1 VACCRL
7 AAMRRLIALV
17 ILLWLAQDV
26 RATVLLPAEF
36 REVVAGSQIIVYGRV
51 LDVRPEWS
59 DDRTRIDTVVSLE
72 AGTYLKG
79 GPGDSVTFRVPGGQI
94 GRYRNIMVGA
104 PEFRAGEEVVLFLSA
119 AGPSIAHV
127 FGLNQGVYRVR
138 VDARTGRRLVV
149 PPVLTASSDAPQAV
163 VRGDQSRQP
172 LPLDTFA
179 ASVRTAMIAA
189 TKTDGAR

>member
-1 VACCRL
+1 
-7 AAMRRLIALV
+7 MRRLFTLV

-36 REVVAGSQIIVYGRV
+36 REVVAGSEIIVYGRV
-51 LDVRPEWS
+51 ADVRPEWS
-59 DDRTRIDTVVSLE
+59 DDRSRIDTVVSLD
-72 AGTYLKG
+72 AG
-79 GPGDSVTFRVPGGQI
+79 TFRVPGGQI
-94 GRYRNIMVGA
+94 GRYKNVMVGA
-104 PEFRAGEEVVLFLSA
+104 PEFRVGEEVVLFLSA

-163 VRGDQSRQP
+163 IRGDQSRQP
-172 LPLDTFA
+172 LPLDSFA
-179 ASVRTAMIAA
+179 ASVRSAM
-189 TKTDGAR
+189 ARTGGVR

>member
-1 VACCRL
+1 
-7 AAMRRLIALV
+7 MRRLFTLV

-36 REVVAGSQIIVYGRV
+36 REVVAGSEIIVYGRV
-51 LDVRPEWS
+51 ADVRPEWS
-59 DDRTRIDTVVSLE
+59 DDRSRIDTVVSLD

-94 GRYRNIMVGA
+94 GRYKNVMVGA
-104 PEFRAGEEVVLFLSA
+104 PEFRVGEEVVLFLSA

-163 VRGDQSRQP
+163 IRGDQSRQP
-172 LPLDTFA
+172 LPLDSFA
-179 ASVRTAMIAA
+179 ASVRSAM
-189 TKTDGAR
+189 ARTGGVR

>member
-1 VACCRL
+1 
-7 AAMRRLIALV
+7 MRRLFTLV

-36 REVVAGSQIIVYGRV
+36 REVVAGSEIIVYGRV
-51 LDVRPEWS
+51 ADVRPEWS
-59 DDRTRIDTVVSLE
+59 DDRSRIDTVVSLE

-94 GRYRNIMVGA
+94 GRYKNVMVGA
-104 PEFRAGEEVVLFLSA
+104 PEFRVGEEVMLFLSA

-163 VRGDQSRQP
+163 TRGDQSRQP
-172 LPLDTFA
+172 LPLDSFA
-179 ASVRTAMIAA
+179 ASVRSAM
-189 TKTDGAR
+189 ARTGGVR